1 MTPCCLAA
9 GAKCSCSD
17 GCSRFFIL
25 GLLDVHDPER
35 LATELAELRKSLLAD
50 PYFKGVPSMQID
62 EQKTA
67 LFFHAKDDLPEVRR
81 EVLKVLARHEL
92 HFSAVVKNKRRVL
105 GYVQS
110 RNDSDPAYRYR
121 HDELYDHM
129 LRRLFKQRLHTHD
142 AYRVTFATRG
152 HKDRTEA
159 LRLALEAARKRFAE
173 EQGVRAARPLR
184 SSPPPHRKRRDFR
197 PWIISFGRFS
207 APTNVGKTAIS
218 NCSGRNASGSRM
230 LTTPALRRTGPPTQ
244 NKSRCWQR
252 LWKASK
258 DIGAID
264 RNQTLTRHGA
274 EFCPSTS
281 LVKHTPRMA
290 VNSIKR
296 HRDNGRHRS
305 VRC

>member
-1 MTPCCLAA
+1 MPETQPSKSEARKHYFVDEA
-9 GAKCSCSD
+9 GDAVLFGSRGKVLIGSD
-17 GCSRFFIL
+17 GCSRFFML

-35 LATELAELRKSLLAD
+35 LATELAELRKNLLAD
-50 PYFKGVPSMQID
+50 PYFKGVPSMQTD

-173 EQGVRAARPLR
+173 EQGVSSRAAIEVVPATPPQAAGLQAVDYFLWALQRTYERREDRYLQLLWPQCQWVEDVDDTR
-184 SSPPPHRKRRDFR
+184 ASP
-197 PWIISFGRFS
+197 
-207 APTNVGKTAIS
+207 
-218 NCSGRNASGSRM
+218 
-230 LTTPALRRTGPPTQ
+230 
-244 NKSRCWQR
+244 
-252 LWKASK
+252 
-258 DIGAID
+258 
-264 RNQTLTRHGA
+264 HGA
-274 EFCPSTS
+274 AYTKQKPLLAAALES
-281 LVKHTPRMA
+281 VE
-290 VNSIKR
+290 
-296 HRDNGRHRS
+296 GYRS
-305 VRC
+305 D

>member
-1 MTPCCLAA
+1 MPETQPSKSEARKHYFVDEA
-9 GAKCSCSD
+9 GDAVLFGSRGKVLIGSD
-17 GCSRFFIL
+17 GCSRFFML

-50 PYFKGVPSMQID
+50 PYFKGVPSMQTD

-81 EVLKVLARHEL
+81 EVLKMLARHEL

-159 LRLALEAARKRFAE
+159 LR
-173 EQGVRAARPLR
+173 PLR

-230 LTTPALRRTGPPTQ
+230 LTTPAFRRTGPPTQ

-274 EFCPSTS
+274 EFCPST
-281 LVKHTPRMA
+281 
-290 VNSIKR
+290 
-296 HRDNGRHRS
+296 
-305 VRC
+305 